1 MNDKMKLATAALNK
15 LFSTYPQSQASDEAM
30 QAYFDAIEPYDI
42 RDIEAAVKALLT
54 GSILDLNAAFAPSAP
69 LLGAVVRQQMNERL
83 EREQRDR
90 NRRPQ
95 LPPPDIVK
103 SPESKAR
110 IQSILDKITGKW
122 EVGFEAED

>member
-54 GSILDLNAAFAPSAP
+54 GSILDLNPAFAPSAP
-69 LLGAVVRQQMNERL
+69 LVGSVVRQKMNERL

-90 NRRPQ
+90 NLRPK
-95 LPPPDIVK
+95 LPPPEIEK

-110 IQSILDKITGKW
+110 VQAILAKVTGNW
-122 EVGFEAED
+122 SAGFEADD